1 MNGTARAFVES
12 IIKCELILRTRYITR
27 YCMIFCTIN
36 TRYIYATWWYV
47 YTCYLYTSTWY
58 VLWSFLLTLAGA
70 STYDMYGTINS
81 IHQFYYIIHQ
91 VPGTGYTRYELPA
104 LYVYMYVCRSR
115 TVTITQLAACS
126 LQSWVSNLLDRTRS
140 LTACR
145 YCSLTLR
152 GGNKK
157 QNTNSSQ
164 DSVSHSGT
172 HHCFQLPTL
181 TRAIRVV
188 SKTLINTRYNSNNTI
203 TMSMVDWWT
212 LPCYPTYSRRGG
224 CTVTNPII
232 PSRNPL
238 LAPFSTPLSHTAVH
252 IIPHWLEEIWT

>member
-47 YTCYLYTSTWY
+47 YTWYLYTCTSTWY

-115 TVTITQLAACS
+115 TVTITQLRITCFVCIYVCMYADRGRSQSRS
-126 LQSWVSNLLDRTRS
+126 LQL
-140 LTACR
+140 AA
-145 YCSLTLR
+145 Y
-152 GGNKK
+152 
-157 QNTNSSQ
+157 
-164 DSVSHSGT
+164 
-172 HHCFQLPTL
+172 
-181 TRAIRVV
+181 RAECQ
-188 SKTLINTRYNSNNTI
+188 T
-203 TMSMVDWWT
+203 
-212 LPCYPTYSRRGG
+212 C
-224 CTVTNPII
+224 
-232 PSRNPL
+232 
-238 LAPFSTPLSHTAVH
+238 
-252 IIPHWLEEIWT
+252 